1 MGGRTMLK
9 FKEMALEKEKVQIQT
24 LLSTT
29 Y

>member
-1 MGGRTMLK
+1 MGARTMLK
-9 FKEMALEKEKVQIQT
+9 FKEMALEKETAQIQT